1 MNNVNYKAMRTDLLK
16 EKCFNMAREICSL
29 HFTHRITLPTWEP
42 EVTNEELRHSYDV
55 MHEILKIAEELRR
68 RERK

>member
-1 MNNVNYKAMRTDLLK
+1 MSDVNYKAMRIPLLK

-29 HFTHRITLPTWEP
+29 HFTHRITRPTWEP
-42 EVTNEELRHSYDV
+42 EVTNEELRHSYDTMREV
-55 MHEILKIAEELRR
+55 IKIAEELKR